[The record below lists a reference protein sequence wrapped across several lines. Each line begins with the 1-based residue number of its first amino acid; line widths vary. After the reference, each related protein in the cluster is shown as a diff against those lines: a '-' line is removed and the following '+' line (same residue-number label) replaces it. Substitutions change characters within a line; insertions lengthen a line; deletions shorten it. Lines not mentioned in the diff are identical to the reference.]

1 MVPSLM
7 FRYEMRDEKGVG
19 MVMMMAA
26 VGRGVD
32 GS

>member
-1 MVPSLM
+1 M